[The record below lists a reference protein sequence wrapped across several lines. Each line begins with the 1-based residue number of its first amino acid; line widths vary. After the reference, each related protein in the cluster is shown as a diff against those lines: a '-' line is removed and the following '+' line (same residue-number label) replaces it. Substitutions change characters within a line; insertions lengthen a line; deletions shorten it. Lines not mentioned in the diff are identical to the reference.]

1 MCALPA
7 FEGQEIAQIDG
18 QNLMAQQG
26 SKIERHSHIVERRKR
41 LEWELSLR

>member
-7 FEGQEIAQIDG
+7 FWGREIAQIDG
-18 QNLMAQQG
+18 QNSMAQHG